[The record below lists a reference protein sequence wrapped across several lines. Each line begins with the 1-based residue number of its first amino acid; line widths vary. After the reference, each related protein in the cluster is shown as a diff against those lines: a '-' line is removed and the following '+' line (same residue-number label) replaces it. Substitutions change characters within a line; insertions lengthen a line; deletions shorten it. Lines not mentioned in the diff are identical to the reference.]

1 MVLFNRVF
9 QSILGAAVTGCIAF
23 GLAQAPQSQEH
34 PAFEVASIKP
44 AKSGTPFVGI
54 RSVPGSGRFTASNV
68 SIRMLIT
75 MAYKLQPFQLEGGP
89 AWLASDRYDIEAT
102 PERTGNDD
110 SAKQQHVDFEQ
121 QFEQQRL
128 RIQALLE
135 DRCKLKFHRETRELP
150 IYALVVA
157 KNGPKL
163 KPSEQKKHAPMMGIG
178 RGRLEGQ
185 GVKLSFLADALSHQL
200 DRTVLDKTGLTGNY
214 DIKLEYTPDQSQGGP
229 GFGGPPGEGPGPGA
243 GPGPGP
249 MGKDTPAPPDSNG
262 PSIFTALQE
271 QLGLKLESQK
281 GPVEIL
287 VIDHVEKPSE
297 N

>member
-1 MVLFNRVF
+1 MILFNRVF
-9 QSILGAAVTGCIAF
+9 QFTRVTAIAGPIAF
-23 GLAQAPQSQEH
+23 GLAQAPQSQER

-110 SAKQQHVDFEQ
+110 PAKQQHVDFEQ

-128 RIQALLE
+128 RLQSLLE
-135 DRCKLKFHRETRELP
+135 DRFQLKFHRETKELP
-150 IYALVVA
+150 VYALVVA
-157 KNGPKL
+157 KGGPKL
-163 KPSEQKKHAPMMGIG
+163 QPSEQKGDRRPMMRMG
-178 RGRLEGQ
+178 RGRFESN
-185 GVKLSFLADALSHQL
+185 GVTLAQLADMLSM
-200 DRTVLDKTGLTGNY
+200 DRGRKVIDRTGLTGNY
-214 DIKLEYTPDQSQGGP
+214 DIKLDYTPDQSQGGP
-229 GFGGPPGEGPGPGA
+229 GFGGPPGG

-249 MGKDTPAPPDSNG
+249 EGGMGPPPPDPNG

-281 GPVEIL
+281 GPVEII